1 MMKIV
6 IGVDWSDEAF
16 AAVQQVSRLYRATE
30 VTLVHGIEMGVF
42 EYPALAQLG
51 NLQGY
56 EELRRAL
63 LDAGRQVLDRTKQML
78 PAGTPT
84 VKTVNEVGN
93 PADMILAAAQSA
105 GADLI
110 VMGARGRGRLA
121 ETVLGSV
128 SHRVLMHARSPT
140 LIVRGGARAVQRI
153 LIAVE
158 GKEDADRIV
167 QWLQRHPF
175 PNGVEFQVLSVVVP
189 LRIAEPYMVPGL
201 ESWAAVASS
210 YAEDLVKNTAAS
222 LPAAQHRVTTR
233 VATGEAAAMVAEQ
246 AKDMDLVVVASH
258 GRQGVDRF
266 LFGSV
271 SHAIV
276 HRVAGPVL
284 VVH

>member
-1 MMKIV
+1 MKIV